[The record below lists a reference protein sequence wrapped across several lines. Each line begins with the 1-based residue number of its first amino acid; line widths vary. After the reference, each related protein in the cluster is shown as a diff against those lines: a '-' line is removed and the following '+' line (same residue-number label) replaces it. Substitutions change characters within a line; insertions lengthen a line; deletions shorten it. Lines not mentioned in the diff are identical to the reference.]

1 MPNHLIMIELQLD
14 APSFKSY
21 IIQGLGSI
29 HIEILI
35 ENE

>member
-21 IIQGLGSI
+21 IIQGLGI
-29 HIEILI
+29 RIEILI